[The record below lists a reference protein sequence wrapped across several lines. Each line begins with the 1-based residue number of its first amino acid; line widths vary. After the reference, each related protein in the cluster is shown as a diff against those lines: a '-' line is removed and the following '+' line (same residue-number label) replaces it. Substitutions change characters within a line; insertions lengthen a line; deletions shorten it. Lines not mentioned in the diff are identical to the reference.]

1 MKISF
6 DALALAP
13 AVVPMVGALLVLV
26 VDVVFPK
33 RARLPWALAVLV
45 MLGALAALVASRLD
59 GDHERTLCDS
69 VGACFWQADHTAA
82 GLQGLALATA
92 AVVSMLALAERVDD
106 APGVKGHPSVRAMLL
121 LSATAGCVGVVAA
134 RDLGSW
140 LVLIELATIPSVVL
154 VALRGG
160 REAAHGALTLL
171 VTALVSFAVL
181 ALGAAVW
188 FAATGTASMTGNQ
201 VLDAFADPSRKPL
214 VVLAMMLVL
223 AGVGFKLSLAPFH
236 AWTPEAFDGSGA
248 WVAAFLATTSKVGAL
263 GGMLVVLRA
272 AAGLGSSALTAL
284 AVVSA
289 LSMTLGNVMA
299 WRQQRAAR
307 FMAWSTVAQAGWV
320 VLPMTVVARG
330 SVSAAAAYLAL
341 YTIGTLAVFVVLAA
355 LEDARGRGQ
364 DVSLRDLRGLFRAR
378 PMMAATLALG
388 MLALAGL
395 PPSIVGVVAKIIALK
410 PVIAG
415 GVWWLVVVALVNAV
429 LGVAVYLRWVA
440 AMFAPAAEGPTASD
454 DTVGAH
460 GDVAGA
466 SAVVDADTTTVPR
479 PARIYGV
486 LAAVACLAIVTTSL
500 APNLLLALF

>member
-26 VDVVFPK
+26 ADVVFPR
-33 RARLPWALAVLV
+33 RARLPWYLALVAL
-45 MLGALAALVASRLD
+45 LGGIAALVRSALT
-59 GDHERTLCDS
+59 GGHERSLCDAA
-69 VGACFWQADHTAA
+69 GACSWQADHTAA
-82 GLQGLALATA
+82 GLQGLALASA
-92 AVVSMLALAERVDD
+92 AVVVLLARAERVDEAPD
-106 APGVKGHPSVRAMLL
+106 AKGHPAVRAMMA

-188 FAATGTASMTGNQ
+188 FAATGTASMTGDQ
-201 VLDAFADPSRKPL
+201 VLDAFSDPSRKPL
-214 VVLAMMLVL
+214 VVLAMMLVI

-236 AWTPEAFDGSGA
+236 AWTPEAFAGSGA

-272 AAGLGSSALTAL
+272 ASSLGSSALTAL

-289 LSMTLGNVMA
+289 ASMTLGNLMA
-299 WRQQRAAR
+299 WRQQRVSR
-307 FMAWSTVAQAGWV
+307 LMAWSTVAQAGWV
-320 VLPMTVVARG
+320 VLPMTVVAGG
-330 SVSAAAAYLAL
+330 SVSAAAAYVAL

-355 LEDARGRGQ
+355 LEDARGR
-364 DVSLRDLRGLFRAR
+364 DDETTIRDLRGLFRGR
-378 PMMAATLALG
+378 PMMAATLAVG

-395 PPSIVGVVAKIIALK
+395 PPSIIGVVAKIIALK
-410 PVIAG
+410 PIVAG
-415 GVWWLVVVALVNAV
+415 GEWWLVAVALVNAV

-440 AMFAPAAEGPTASD
+440 AMFAPADGEGVAPD
-454 DTVGAH
+454 DGVPADG
-460 GDVAGA
+460 AGA
-466 SAVVDADTTTVPR
+466 SATVEVDLAPLPR
-479 PARIYGV
+479 PARVYGV
-486 LAAVACLAIVTTSL
+486 LAALVSLAIVTTSL